1 MKVCR
6 VSTVLFGLVFL
17 FCGRQVQAQPC
28 KCAEE
33 LNFVVRTVEEN
44 YIGGLDKIKTNPYR
58 SLLDSLRR
66 EAGQIGNANCLP
78 VLRRYTAFY
87 NDPHLSADYKFPLDT
102 LRVRALFASTEKV
115 SLTEADLRR
124 YLDKP
129 GRDPLEGIWEDDSRS
144 YRIGVIKDGRKGR
157 DFVGF
162 VLSADGAFW
171 TPGQVKLEINK
182 KGKGYRAT
190 YYLLEHDTI
199 SLSFK
204 TAGGTFELSD
214 GYGTWYKQYPK
225 VKASAVPVAAASTAE
240 EAAFNYKLL
249 DKETGVLTLPS
260 FRTIY
265 KPVIDSI
272 IQANRETILR
282 TRNLI
287 IDVRDNFGGTTGAF
301 EAIIPFLYT
310 QPIVKDANSIWAT
323 DANIKAFEVTL
334 DWPDQT
340 EQIKQETQQLVSK
353 LKQQRNQV
361 VTFPGDTVK
370 MDKVRPF
377 PVKVAIIT
385 NENTASTAELFILQ
399 ARQSRK
405 VAIFGQPTMGGVDY
419 LDVNEVE
426 TTCGLYSFRYPLTRN
441 DRILEKPTAP
451 SRIPPDV
458 SVPNSAA
465 EWVLFVRDY
474 LAKHQ

>member
-1 MKVCR
+1 M
-6 VSTVLFGLVFL
+6 
-17 FCGRQVQAQPC
+17 
-28 KCAEE
+28 
-33 LNFVVRTVEEN
+33 
-44 YIGGLDKIKTNPYR
+44 
-58 SLLDSLRR
+58 
-66 EAGQIGNANCLP
+66 
-78 VLRRYTAFY
+78 
-87 NDPHLSADYKFPLDT
+87 
-102 LRVRALFASTEKV
+102 FASTEKV
-115 SLTEADLRR
+115 SLTETDLRQ
-124 YLDKP
+124 YIDKP

-144 YRIGVIKDGRKGR
+144 YRIGVIKDGQKGR

-182 KGKGYRAT
+182 KGKSYKAT

-199 SLSFK
+199 SLSLK
-204 TAGGTFELSD
+204 TAAGTFELSD

-240 EAAFNYKLL
+240 ELAFSYKLL

-272 IQANRETILR
+272 IQVNRETILR

-310 QPIVKDANSIWAT
+310 QPIIKDANSIWAT
-323 DANIKAFEVTL
+323 NANIKAFEVTL

-340 EQIKQETQQLVSK
+340 EQTRQETRQLVTK

-361 VTFPGDTVK
+361 VTFPADTVK
-370 MDKVRPF
+370 MDKVLPYPARL
-377 PVKVAIIT
+377 AILT

-405 VAIFGQPTMGGVDY
+405 VKVFGQPTMGGVDY

-426 TTCGLYSFRYPLTRN
+426 TPCGLYTFRYPLTRN
-441 DRILEKPTAP
+441 DRVLAKPIPP

-458 SVPNSAA
+458 TVPVSTSKWLA
-465 EWVLFVRDY
+465 FVRDY
-474 LAKHQ
+474 RMRHQQ

>member
-1 MKVCR
+1 M
-6 VSTVLFGLVFL
+6 
-17 FCGRQVQAQPC
+17 
-28 KCAEE
+28 
-33 LNFVVRTVEEN
+33 
-44 YIGGLDKIKTNPYR
+44 
-58 SLLDSLRR
+58 
-66 EAGQIGNANCLP
+66 
-78 VLRRYTAFY
+78 LRRYTAFY
-87 NDPHLSADYKFPLDT
+87 KDPHLSADYKFPLDT

-115 SLTEADLRR
+115 SLSEADLRR

-144 YRIGVIKDGRKGR
+144 YRIGIMKDGRQGR

-171 TPGQVKLEINK
+171 KPGQVKLEVNK
-182 KGKGYRAT
+182 KGKAYQAT

-199 SLSFK
+199 SLSLN
-204 TAGGTFELSD
+204 TAAGTFELSD

-225 VKASAVPVAAASTAE
+225 VKAPAVPVAAAPASE
-240 EAAFNYKLL
+240 EPAFSYKLL
-249 DKETGVLTLPS
+249 DKQTGVLTLPS

-272 IQANRETILR
+272 IRVNQETILR
-282 TRNLI
+282 TKNLI
-287 IDVRDNFGGTTGAF
+287 IDIRDNFGGTTGAF
-301 EAIIPFLYT
+301 EAIIPLLYT

-340 EQIKQETQQLVSK
+340 EQTKQETRKLVAK

-361 VTFPGDTVK
+361 VSFPADTVK
-370 MDKVRPF
+370 MDKVLPYPAR
-377 PVKVAIIT
+377 VAIMV

-405 VAIFGQPTMGGVDY
+405 VKVFGQPTMGGVDY

-426 TTCGLYSFRYPLTRN
+426 TPCSLYAFRYPLTRN
-441 DRILEKPTAP
+441 DRVLEKPTPP
-451 SRIPPDV
+451 SRIPPHVALPV
-458 SVPNSAA
+458 STA
-465 EWVLFVRDY
+465 EWVVFVRDY